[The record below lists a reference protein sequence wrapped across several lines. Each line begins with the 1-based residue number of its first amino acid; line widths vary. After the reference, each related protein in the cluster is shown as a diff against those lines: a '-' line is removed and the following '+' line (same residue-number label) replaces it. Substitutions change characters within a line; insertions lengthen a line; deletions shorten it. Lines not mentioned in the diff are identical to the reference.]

1 MRAEPIAVTKRF
13 AAGRTKLGQGEVE
26 REPQRRS

>member
-1 MRAEPIAVTKRF
+1 MRAETVAVAKRL